1 MANITECDKCYCLSR
16 GAEPGIEDFTHVT
29 LGGSFRGQLEG
40 EGAISECDL
49 CSKCLKQ
56 YKEDVAALG
65 KKYCFVIKE
74 EE

>member
-1 MANITECDKCYCLSR
+1 MANITECDKCHCLSR
-16 GAEPGIEDFTHVT
+16 GAESGIEDFTHID
-29 LGGSFRGQLEG
+29 RRDG
-40 EGAISECDL
+40 EDAKYQGDL